1 MRMATLSGK
10 QPERMSDE
18 RQGSVVDDRKRAII
32 DTNLLVR
39 YLTEDDP
46 SKANDVKRIL
56 LKAAKGEIVLL
67 IPSVVIAELVWVLQ
81 SYYKLER
88 SEIVPLLNAILH
100 THGVEVSDKAVVSNA
115 IAIYGDR
122 TVDFIDAWIVAF
134 AKATEVRTIYTFDRK
149 HFKGIDGIEMMHP

>member
-1 MRMATLSGK
+1 MSG
-10 QPERMSDE
+10 ER
-18 RQGSVVDDRKRAII
+18 RASVVEDRKRAVI

-46 SKANDVKRIL
+46 SKANDVKRLL
-56 LKAAKGEIVLL
+56 LKAAQGEIRLL

-81 SYYKLER
+81 SFYKLER

-100 THGVEVSDKAVVSNA
+100 THGVEVSDKTVVSDA
-115 IAIYGDR
+115 IAIYRDGAI
-122 TVDFIDAWIVAF
+122 DFIDAWIVAF
-134 AKATEVRTIYTFDRK
+134 AKAAEVRAVYTFDRK

>member
-1 MRMATLSGK
+1 MSG
-10 QPERMSDE
+10 ERRASA
-18 RQGSVVDDRKRAII
+18 VDDSNRAVI

-46 SKANDVKRIL
+46 SRANDVKRLL
-56 LKAAKGEIVLL
+56 LKAGQGGIRLL

-100 THGVEVSDKAVVSNA
+100 THGVEVSDKQIVSEA
-115 IAIYGDR
+115 IALYRDGTI
-122 TVDFIDAWIVAF
+122 DFIDAWIVAF
-134 AKATEVRTIYTFDRK
+134 AKAAEVRAVYTFDRK